1 MQATLENLREKMRQE
16 TENFLTEEMD
26 SSSDPRE
33 AYAMLLRELRA
44 EQGEEDVVPPT
55 RPLRRRRPAA

>member
-16 TENFLTEEMD
+16 TESFLAEEMD

-33 AYAMLLRELRA
+33 AYAMLLRELRT

-55 RPLRRRRPAA
+55 PPLRRRRPAA